1 MFFKIMAYRESA
13 DQVGVYSFSKI
24 SPWHLKNQDYFVA
37 GPGYMAVMDGVS
49 APSSDN
55 AARIVGEAIQK
66 GRQDFQGF
74 MSRAEVDAKTKEGR
88 DQIIEFLYGVMA
100 HAKEALDNHNNA
112 NNPLGRRDRDEA
124 TTAVLTTVVKGSDK
138 EYYLFSLNA
147 GDSESVVY
155 REAEQ
160 IIERLNPF
168 MHYTLDIEPNLQIEF
183 DGQKVNGWR
192 FGMDGEILPD
202 RLDRDM
208 ADPGNCLQTR
218 YDCELVVTVTQVLPD
233 DWIITSSDGLGDNV
247 SYEELEKFSKVSA
260 NPQELV
266 TVLSTLKQKR
276 KEDDVTVVVAR
287 VGDL

>member
-138 EYYLFSLNA
+138 EYYLFLN
-147 GDSESVVY
+147 
-155 REAEQ
+155 
-160 IIERLNPF
+160 
-168 MHYTLDIEPNLQIEF
+168 
-183 DGQKVNGWR
+183 
-192 FGMDGEILPD
+192 
-202 RLDRDM
+202 
-208 ADPGNCLQTR
+208 
-218 YDCELVVTVTQVLPD
+218 
-233 DWIITSSDGLGDNV
+233 
-247 SYEELEKFSKVSA
+247 SYEHKHFY
-260 NPQELV
+260 
-266 TVLSTLKQKR
+266 R
-276 KEDDVTVVVAR
+276 Y
-287 VGDL
+287 